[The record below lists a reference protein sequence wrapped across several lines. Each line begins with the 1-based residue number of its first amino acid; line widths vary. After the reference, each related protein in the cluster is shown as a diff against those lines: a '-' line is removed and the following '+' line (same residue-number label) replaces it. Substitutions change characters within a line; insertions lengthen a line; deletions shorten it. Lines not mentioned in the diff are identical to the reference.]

1 MNRSRSDSTSSN
13 SSSSST
19 GSLSSQQRPCC
30 LTPTRLFFSCCL
42 LVVVVASLLTATYF
56 SPDLRNLTTPCTAV
70 LGLAIFLTLLFAVM
84 AAFVERKL
92 QHHYI
97 FWRIVYLVI
106 CIFFIDEEERKQLM
120 RGKNQDEKLNPST
133 GGSVNY
139 GSDMGIK
146 ETVYTRSTQ
155 SKMAAPKMKVT
166 QS

>member
-1 MNRSRSDSTSSN
+1 
-13 SSSSST
+13 
-19 GSLSSQQRPCC
+19 
-30 LTPTRLFFSCCL
+30 
-42 LVVVVASLLTATYF
+42 
-56 SPDLRNLTTPCTAV
+56 
-70 LGLAIFLTLLFAVM
+70 M

-166 QS
+166 QSWKNCSQSYIKVGWEDSKHNIVP